1 MVNLFLHPYNYEEA
15 LSLMEELFHLQMNPN
30 AIWRKRWDEY
40 LANIPNY
47 YITHFRLDTFFIF
60 S

>member
-30 AIWRKRWDEY
+30 ALWRKRWDEY

-47 YITHFRLDTFFIF
+47 YITHFRLDTF
-60 S
+60 